1 MKSFIIADYTNFGQ
15 YGGIEKNAEYITL
28 DLEKK
33 LNLKIHRVLK
43 RRDLIIIL
51 IKSIIRFK
59 FVDYFICYKNSSL
72 TGMIFKIFGTKLII
86 RFNNSPESY
95 LFWFKLNSLLS
106 HLLKIILTKSEII
119 ICNSQKIKSYYNLFS
134 RNNSKIFYLPN
145 KFIEKNLIINKAKI
159 NKIFLASRLSKEKNL
174 LNSFQTLNSI
184 SQKIGYKVLAY
195 TSTKNDIEDLL
206 EFNKIS
212 YFFNDIYVS
221 LSFYEGM
228 PNMAYEALFKGSA
241 LLLSNCWSHIEIH
254 NLLIKYNLENRIFIS
269 NIHNKENLIYE
280 INKLKE
286 KIQYDEIEIVKY
298 KLSKLKKDLEKEY
311 ENNLQKIISH
321 IRNSS

>member
-15 YGGIEKNAEYITL
+15 YGGIEKNAELITL

-33 LNLKIHRVLK
+33 LNLKVLRVLK
-43 RRDLIIIL
+43 RRHLMIIL

-72 TGMIFKIFGTKLII
+72 TGLIFKIFGTKLII

-95 LFWFKLNSLLS
+95 LFWFKLNSIFS
-106 HLLKIILTKSEII
+106 HLLKIILTKSEMI
-119 ICNSQKIKSYYNLFS
+119 ICNSQKIRYYYSLFS
-134 RNNSKIFYLPN
+134 RNNSKIFFLPN
-145 KFIEKNLIINKAKI
+145 KFIEKNIVINKTKI

-184 SQKIGYKVLAY
+184 SKKIGYEVLAY

-241 LLLSNCWSHIEIH
+241 LLLSNCWSHTEIH
-254 NLLIKYNLENRIFIS
+254 NLLIKYDLENRIFIS
-269 NIHNKENLIYE
+269 NVHNKENLIYE
-280 INKLKE
+280 INKLRE
-286 KIQYDEIEIVKY
+286 KIQYDEIEKVKY

-311 ENNLQKIISH
+311 EINIEKIISH